1 MNREPAGSEPGWNT
15 GGHADFYDRCEAQSA
30 GVAALERFAAIQAAV
45 MRALGAPTRPLNV
58 ADIGCG
64 AGTQSRLWAS
74 AGHRVAGADIN
85 AALITLARRRALE
98 AGQEI
103 RFELAS
109 ATALPWP
116 ERSMDLCLAPGLL
129 EHVDDWRACLAEMA
143 RVLRPGGALYLSTN
157 NKLCP
162 LQDAFAL
169 PLYAWYPGWLK
180 RRCVRLARTTRPSLA
195 GHATYPALN
204 WFTYYGLRADLARHG
219 MDSLDRFDMI
229 DPRRLR
235 RFQRPAFALL
245 RALPPL
251 RFCAHVLTPCTA
263 LLAFKRP
270 A

>member
-1 MNREPAGSEPGWNT
+1 MSRELAGSEPEWNT
-15 GGHADFYDRCEAQSA
+15 GGHADFYDRYEAQSA
-30 GVAALERFAAIQAAV
+30 GVAALERFAAIQRTV
-45 MRALGAPTRPLNV
+45 MRALGTPTRPLNV

-64 AGTQSRLWAS
+64 AGTQSRLWAA
-74 AGHRVAGADIN
+74 AGHQVVGADIN
-85 AALITLARRRALE
+85 AALVALARRRARE

-116 ERSMDLCLAPGLL
+116 ERSMDLCLVPDLL
-129 EHVDDWRACLAEMA
+129 EHVDDWRACLAECA
-143 RVLRPGGALYLSTN
+143 RVLRPDGALYLSTS

-162 LQDAFAL
+162 RQQEFAL

-180 RRCVRLARTTRPSLA
+180 QRCVRLARSTRPALA

-204 WFTYYGLRADLARHG
+204 WFSFYGLRAELARHG
-219 MDSLDRFDMI
+219 MDSLDRFDMA
-229 DPRRLR
+229 DPQRLCRFERRAL
-235 RFQRPAFALL
+235 ALL
-245 RALPPL
+245 KAVPAL
-251 RFCAHVLTPCTA
+251 RFCAHVLTPYTV